1 MDQNAI
7 PQPDPQPGSPPGSPP
22 SPERNP
28 GRRHGHRGH
37 RGRWGF
43 KLALCLLCVPLL
55 GVVVMLLWNWVMP
68 PIFPGVAEIGFWRAL
83 GLLVL
88 CRILFGGFRGRH
100 GGWRDKRH
108 FMRARWE
115 AMTPEERERCQLRS
129 RMFCRDERK

>member
-1 MDQNAI
+1 MDQNEM
-7 PQPDPQPGSPPGSPP
+7 PQNPPAPARRDRGFRGGRDP
-22 SPERNP
+22 R
-28 GRRHGHRGH
+28 
-37 RGRWGF
+37 RWGV
-43 KLALCLLCVPLL
+43 KLLLCLLCVPLL

-88 CRILFGGFRGRH
+88 CRVLFGGFRGRH
-100 GGWRDKRH
+100 GGWHEKRR

-129 RMFCRDERK
+129 RMFCRQERK

>member
-7 PQPDPQPGSPPGSPP
+7 PQPDPQPGSPP

-100 GGWRDKRH
+100 GGWRDKRR

>member
-7 PQPDPQPGSPPGSPP
+7 PQPSPQPNAEG
-22 SPERNP
+22 NP
-28 GRRHGHRGH
+28 ARRHGH

-68 PIFPGVAEIGFWRAL
+68 PILPGVAEIGFWRAL

-100 GGWRDKRH
+100 GGWRDKRR

-129 RMFCRDERK
+129 RMFCREERK